1 MPDQLNKNLKSYT
14 PCLQCNI
21 GLNISKQNITKNFN
35 CILFSDFSP
44 LYFDKI
50 LHCIVH
56 CCLQFS
62 LWNFLNYLLFFSR
75 LQTLD
80 LQNVLK
86 AGRGHYV
93 GHLNIWH
100 QKLFSARYV
109 TYFFVCILK
118 IYQRNQET
126 LLCILVSDPRIF
138 VAFFKDKKKHLKVIK
153 TWISSMDILP
163 ILSIF

>member
-1 MPDQLNKNLKSYT
+1 MS
-14 PCLQCNI
+14 
-21 GLNISKQNITKNFN
+21 
-35 CILFSDFSP
+35 
-44 LYFDKI
+44 
-50 LHCIVH
+50 
-56 CCLQFS
+56 
-62 LWNFLNYLLFFSR
+62 FFSR

-86 AGRGHYV
+86 AGRGHYA

-138 VAFFKDKKKHLKVIK
+138 VAFFKDKKTFESHQNVNFFYGYFTNFTDFLIVFENIQSMTPLLGQYSIHIHMNVVIRYYMSHVS
-153 TWISSMDILP
+153 TCNCNCMSRYDFLAR
-163 ILSIF
+163 

>member
-1 MPDQLNKNLKSYT
+1 MS
-14 PCLQCNI
+14 
-21 GLNISKQNITKNFN
+21 
-35 CILFSDFSP
+35 
-44 LYFDKI
+44 
-50 LHCIVH
+50 
-56 CCLQFS
+56 
-62 LWNFLNYLLFFSR
+62 FFSR

-86 AGRGHYV
+86 AGRGHYA

-138 VAFFKDKKKHLKVIK
+138 VAFFKDKKNIWKSSKREFLL
-153 TWISSMDILP
+153 WIFYQFYRFFNSFWEYPINDPTTRSILNTYTYECSNS
-163 ILSIF
+163 LLYVTCLDM